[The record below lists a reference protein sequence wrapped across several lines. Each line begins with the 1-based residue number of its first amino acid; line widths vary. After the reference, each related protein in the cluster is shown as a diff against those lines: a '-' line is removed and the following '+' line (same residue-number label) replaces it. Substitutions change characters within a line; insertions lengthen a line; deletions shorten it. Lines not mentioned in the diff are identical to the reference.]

1 MPFIIR
7 IILQRAII
15 GMTTVLAFLGLS
27 PSTHIPTQSEAI
39 VQIEQRQEEI
49 QKIVEVKD
57 NTLTPNEIIAKI
69 DSAKNTLEKKV
80 DSQVQKIKEKE
91 TSAPKSEVV
100 APKTSTPKEITIPK
114 EITVPQTRITPEI
127 KIDVEQKQIT
137 IPEVKKFVEEKI
149 AEQVATETTDFT
161 KIEDVVV
168 NIICTS
174 KQGNFTSAQTGS
186 GVLVSS
192 AGVVLTNAHVA
203 HPFLLDNHTCL
214 LYQKNN
220 PYFGYRASLLYI
232 QEEWVEKN
240 RDIAAATNPRG
251 TGEDDYAFLLITSN
265 SNPGGYLPSKFPYTK
280 ILVDKNIYE
289 VGQTISVGGFP
300 GAPATLLDLARA
312 GNLKTDETAID
323 DVFTF
328 SSGPIDVISTENTP
342 VAARGASGGGIF
354 KDDNLIALTVTTS
367 GSGNNARINGIT
379 TAYIDRDMRAD
390 IGIGISA
397 FITGDLHTRASNFMQ
412 NEFAKLADILNG

>member
-7 IILQRAII
+7 IILQRAIV
-15 GMTTVLAFLGLS
+15 GMTTVLGFLGLS

-39 VQIEQRQEEI
+39 VQIEQRQEDI
-49 QKIVEVKD
+49 QKMVEE
-57 NTLTPNEIIAKI
+57 NTETITPDDIIAQI
-69 DSAKNTLEKKV
+69 DSARNSLEKQV
-80 DSQVQKIKEKE
+80 DSQVQKIRDEQ
-91 TSAPKSEVV
+91 
-100 APKTSTPKEITIPK
+100 PKTITQKEISIPKKITIP
-114 EITVPQTRITPEI
+114 QTSVTPEI

-149 AEQVATETTDFT
+149 ADQVANEVTDFT

-192 AGVVLTNAHVA
+192 TGVVLTNAHVA
-203 HPFLLDNHTCL
+203 HPFLLENHTCL

-232 QEEWVEKN
+232 QEEWVKKN
-240 RDIAAATNPRG
+240 RDIVTNTNPRG

-265 SNPGGYLPSKFPYTK
+265 SNPGGYMPSKFPYAKVST
-280 ILVDKNIYE
+280 DKAIYE
-289 VGQTISVGGFP
+289 VGQPISVGGFP

-354 KDDNLIALTVTTS
+354 KDNNLVALTVTTS

-379 TAYIDRDMRAD
+379 MAYIDRDMRSD
-390 IGIGISA
+390 LGIGITS
-397 FITGDLHTRASNFMQ
+397 FITGDLQTRASNFMQ
-412 NEFAKLADILNG
+412 NEFAKLSGMLNG

>member
-7 IILQRAII
+7 IILQRAIV
-15 GMTTVLAFLGLS
+15 GMTTVLGFLGLS

-39 VQIEQRQEEI
+39 VQIEQRQEDI
-49 QKIVEVKD
+49 QKMVEVKSD
-57 NTLTPNEIIAKI
+57 TVTPDDIIAKI
-69 DSAKNTLEKKV
+69 DSAKTSLEKKV
-80 DSQVQKIKEKE
+80 DSQVEKIKNKE
-91 TSAPKSEVV
+91 TQ
-100 APKTSTPKEITIPK
+100 APKTGVVPPKISTPKEITIPK
-114 EITVPQTRITPEI
+114 EITVPQTRVTPEI

-149 AEQVATETTDFT
+149 AEQVANEVTDFT

-203 HPFLLDNHTCL
+203 HPFLLENHTCL

-232 QEEWVEKN
+232 QEEWVKKN
-240 RDIAAATNPRG
+240 RDIITNSNPRG

-265 SNPGGYLPSKFPYTK
+265 SNPGGYLPSKFPYAK
-280 ILVDKNIYE
+280 ILLDKNIYE
-289 VGQTISVGGFP
+289 AGQPISVGGFP

-312 GNLKTDETAID
+312 GNLKTDDTEIY

-367 GSGNNARINGIT
+367 GSGNSARINGIT
-379 TAYIDRDMRAD
+379 TTYIDRDMRAD
-390 IGIGISA
+390 IGIGFSA
-397 FITGDLHTRASNFMQ
+397 FITGDLQTRATNFMQ
-412 NEFAKLADILNG
+412 NEFAKLAGMLNG

>member
-7 IILQRAII
+7 IILQRAIV
-15 GMTTVLAFLGLS
+15 GMTTVLGFLGLS

-39 VQIEQRQEEI
+39 VQIEQRQEDI
-49 QKIVEVKD
+49 QKMVEE
-57 NTLTPNEIIAKI
+57 NTETITPDDIIAQI
-69 DSAKNTLEKKV
+69 DSAKNTFQNKV
-80 DSQVQKIKEKE
+80 DSQVEKIRR
-91 TSAPKSEVV
+91 SEV
-100 APKTSTPKEITIPK
+100 TPTTPDKKEITIPK
-114 EITVPQTRITPEI
+114 KITIPETKITPEI
-127 KIDVEQKQIT
+127 KVDVEQKQIT

-149 AEQVATETTDFT
+149 ADQVTNEVTDFT

-203 HPFLLDNHTCL
+203 HPFLLENHTCL

-232 QEEWVEKN
+232 QEEWVKKN
-240 RDIAAATNPRG
+240 RDIVTNTNPRG
-251 TGEDDYAFLLITSN
+251 TGEDDYAFLFITSN
-265 SNPGGYLPSKFPYTK
+265 SNPGGYMPSKFPYAKVST
-280 ILVDKNIYE
+280 DKAIYE
-289 VGQTISVGGFP
+289 VGQPISVGGFP

-312 GNLKTDETAID
+312 GNLKTDDTEIY

-354 KDDNLIALTVTTS
+354 KDNNLVALTVTTS

-379 TAYIDRDMRAD
+379 MAYIDRDMRSD
-390 IGIGISA
+390 LGIGITS
-397 FITGDLHTRASNFMQ
+397 FITGDLQTRASNFMQ
-412 NEFAKLADILNG
+412 NEFAKLAGMLNG

>member
-7 IILQRAII
+7 IILQRAIV
-15 GMTTVLAFLGLS
+15 GMTTVLGFLGLS

-39 VQIEQRQEEI
+39 VQIEQRQEDI
-49 QKIVEVKD
+49 QKMVEE
-57 NTLTPNEIIAKI
+57 NTETITPDDIIAQI
-69 DSAKNTLEKKV
+69 DSAKNVVEKKI
-80 DSQVQKIKEKE
+80 DSKVQKIREE
-91 TSAPKSEVV
+91 Q
-100 APKTSTPKEITIPK
+100 PKTITQKEVSIPKQITIP
-114 EITVPQTRITPEI
+114 QTSVTPKI
-127 KIDVEQKQIT
+127 KIDVEKKQIT

-149 AEQVATETTDFT
+149 ADQVANEVTDFT

-203 HPFLLDNHTCL
+203 HPFLLENHTCL

-232 QEEWVEKN
+232 QEEWVKKN
-240 RDIAAATNPRG
+240 RDIVTNTNPRG

-265 SNPGGYLPSKFPYTK
+265 SNPGGYMPSKFPYAKVST
-280 ILVDKNIYE
+280 DKAIYE
-289 VGQTISVGGFP
+289 VGQPISVGGFP

-312 GNLKTDETAID
+312 GNLKTDDTEIY

-354 KDDNLIALTVTTS
+354 SNNNLVALTVTTS
-367 GSGNNARINGIT
+367 GSGNSARINGIT
-379 TAYIDRDMRAD
+379 TAYIDRDMRSD
-390 IGIGISA
+390 IGIGISS
-397 FITGDLHTRASNFMQ
+397 FITGDLRARADNFMQ
-412 NEFAKLADILNG
+412 NEFAKLAGMLNG